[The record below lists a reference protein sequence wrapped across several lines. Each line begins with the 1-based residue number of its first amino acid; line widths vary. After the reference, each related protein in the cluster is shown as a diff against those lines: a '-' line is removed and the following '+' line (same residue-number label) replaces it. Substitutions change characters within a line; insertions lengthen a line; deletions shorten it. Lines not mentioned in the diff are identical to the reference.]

1 MNAIR
6 PFATGLALVLSAL
19 GIVCRAD
26 STVLDADRRL
36 TVEEA
41 RALKNPLPLAS
52 DSISKGRTAYLQYAC
67 TNCHGDDGRS
77 LVLLAGRP
85 TDLTNPQVW
94 VNGTTDGEIFRS
106 IRDGVSAMPAFG
118 KEIDDNDKIWNL
130 VNFIRSLWP
139 ADAKRE

>member
-1 MNAIR
+1 MIAIR
-6 PFATGLALVLSAL
+6 PFVTGLALVLCAL
-19 GIVCRAD
+19 SVIGRAD
-26 STVLDADRRL
+26 SPVPGADRRL

-67 TNCHGDDGRS
+67 ANCHGDDGRS
-77 LVLLAGRP
+77 LVLLTGKP

-94 VNGTTDGEIFRS
+94 VNGTSDGEIFRS
-106 IRDGVSAMPAFG
+106 IRDGVSSMPPFG

>member
-1 MNAIR
+1 MTVVR
-6 PFATGLALVLSAL
+6 PRGICLALALSAL
-19 GIVCRAD
+19 STVCRAD
-26 STVLDADRRL
+26 ASVLDADRPL
-36 TVEEA
+36 SVVEA
-41 RALKNPLPLAS
+41 RALKNPFPLTS

-67 TNCHGDDGRS
+67 ANCHGDDGRS

-94 VNGTTDGEIFRS
+94 VNGTSDGEIFRS

-118 KEIDDNDKIWNL
+118 KEIGDNDKTWNL

>member
-1 MNAIR
+1 M
-6 PFATGLALVLSAL
+6 
-19 GIVCRAD
+19 
-26 STVLDADRRL
+26 LDANRRL

-67 TNCHGDDGRS
+67 ANCHGDDGRS
-77 LVLLAGRP
+77 LVLLAGKP

-94 VNGTTDGEIFRS
+94 VNGTSDGEIFRS

-118 KEIDDNDKIWNL
+118 KEIDDNDKLWNL

>member
-1 MNAIR
+1 MTVMRSLGIG
-6 PFATGLALVLSAL
+6 FALALSAFSAL
-19 GIVCRAD
+19 CSAEG
-26 STVLDADRRL
+26 SVLDADRRL
-36 TVEEA
+36 TVDEA
-41 RALKNPLPLAS
+41 RALKNPFPLAS

-67 TNCHGDDGRS
+67 ANCHGDDGRS
-77 LVLLAGRP
+77 LVLLAGKP

-94 VNGTTDGEIFRS
+94 VNGTSDGEIFRS

-118 KEIDDNDKIWNL
+118 KEIGDNDKTWNL